1 MRNLCSLFLL
11 PCALVLGACAE
22 SPDVDDMTQAVE
34 LAAPALRIMPLGD
47 SITYGVGS
55 STTSSYRA
63 ALWDR
68 LAGQSVDFVG
78 TQRSG
83 QLPDLDNEGHSG
95 WIISQI
101 AGIADSTLATYRP
114 NIVTLHIGTND
125 MNRNVDVAAA
135 PARLGALID
144 QILVAAPDAT
154 VLVAT
159 LVPANNAAVQA
170 RVAEYNR
177 QIPGLVAQRANAGK
191 HVRLVS
197 MAALTTADLV
207 DTLHPNDAG
216 YRKMADAFYAGIQ
229 ASLAA
234 GWIANPVPPGGTCS
248 DIAGGWLGRGQVA
261 SGTGAPSSRV
271 QLADFSGDGRADYL
285 VVADNGAVDAWIN
298 NGAGG
303 WTARG
308 RIAGGTGAPG
318 SQVRFADLDGDRD
331 ADYLVLA
338 SNGAVSAWINNG
350 GDGAGGWSGRGQVA
364 PGVGAPG
371 SQVRFADLDGD
382 GRADYLVLADNGSMS
397 AWINNGA
404 ATGGGWISRGQV
416 ASGTGAPATQVQ
428 LADFTCDGR
437 VDYLVVASN
446 GAINAW
452 INNGVGTGGG
462 WVSRGRVATGAGPGP
477 QIRFADLDGDGKDDY
492 LVVADNGSITA
503 WTNRG
508 GDAP

>member
-1 MRNLCSLFLL
+1 MRKLCSLFWLA
-11 PCALVLGACAE
+11 CSLVLGACAE
-22 SPDVDDMTQAVE
+22 SPHVEDLDQDLAV
-34 LAAPALRIMPLGD
+34 AAPALRIMPLGD

-68 LAGQSVDFVG
+68 LVGNSVDFVG

-83 QLPDLDNEGHSG
+83 QLPDTDHQGHSG
-95 WIISQI
+95 WTIAQI
-101 AGIADSTLATYRP
+101 AGIADATLVTHRP
-114 NIVTLHIGTND
+114 NVVTLHIGTND
-125 MNRNVDVAAA
+125 MNRNIEVAQA

-159 LVPANNAAVQA
+159 LVPANNATVQA

-177 QIPGLVAQRANAGK
+177 QIPSVVAQRANAGK

-197 MAALTTADLV
+197 MAAVTTADLA

-216 YRKMADAFYAGIQ
+216 YRKMSDAFFAGIQ
-229 ASLAA
+229 AALAA

-248 DIAGGWLGRGQVA
+248 DVPSGWLSRGRVA
-261 SGTGAPSSRV
+261 AGTGAPSSRV

-298 NGAGG
+298 NGTSG

-308 RIAGGTGAPG
+308 RVAGGTGAPG
-318 SQVRFADLDGDRD
+318 SQVRFADLDGDGR

-364 PGVGAPG
+364 TGVGAPD
-371 SQVRFADLDGD
+371 SQIRFADLDGD
-382 GRADYLVLADNGSMS
+382 HRADYLVLADNGSMR
-397 AWINNGA
+397 AWTNNGA
-404 ATGGGWISRGQV
+404 ATGGGWIGRGQV
-416 ASGTGAPATQVQ
+416 ASGTGAPATQVR

-446 GAINAW
+446 GAVNAW

-462 WVSRGRVATGAGPGP
+462 WVARGQVASGAGPGD

-492 LVVADNGSITA
+492 LVVADNGAINA

>member
-1 MRNLCSLFLL
+1 MKKLCSLFSLA
-11 PCALVLGACAE
+11 CALVLGACAE
-22 SPDVDDMTQAVE
+22 FPHVDDMNQEVE
-34 LAAPALRIMPLGD
+34 IAAPALRIMPLGD

-55 STTSSYRA
+55 STSSSYRA

-68 LAGQSVDFVG
+68 LVGNSVDFVG

-83 QLPDLDNEGHSG
+83 QLPDTDHQGHSG
-95 WIISQI
+95 WTISQI
-101 AGIADSTLATYRP
+101 AGIASGVLSTYRP
-114 NIVTLHIGTND
+114 NVVTLHIGTND

-159 LVPANNAAVQA
+159 LVPANNATVQA

-177 QIPGLVAQRANAGK
+177 QIPSVVAQRANAGK
-191 HVRLVS
+191 RVRVVS
-197 MAALTTADLV
+197 MAAVTPADLA

-216 YRKMADAFYAGIQ
+216 YRKMSDAFYAGIQ
-229 ASLAA
+229 AALAA
-234 GWIANPVPPGGTCS
+234 GWISNPVPPAACS
-248 DIAGGWLGRGQVA
+248 DVASGWLGRGQVA

-285 VVADNGAVDAWIN
+285 V
-298 NGAGG
+298 
-303 WTARG
+303 
-308 RIAGGTGAPG
+308 
-318 SQVRFADLDGDRD
+318 
-331 ADYLVLA
+331 
-338 SNGAVSAWINNG
+338 
-350 GDGAGGWSGRGQVA
+350 
-364 PGVGAPG
+364 
-371 SQVRFADLDGD
+371 
-382 GRADYLVLADNGSMS
+382 LADNGSMR
-397 AWINNGA
+397 AWTNNGA

-416 ASGTGAPATQVQ
+416 ASGTGAPATQVR

-446 GAINAW
+446 GALNAW
-452 INNGVGTGGG
+452 INNGVGNGGG
-462 WVSRGRVATGAGPGP
+462 WVSRGQVASGAGPGD

-492 LVVADNGSITA
+492 LVVAANGAITA